1 MKKNVKNDKKMHY
14 FDGVFI
20 PCFTNIVG
28 TLLYLRMGYVAGQAG
43 ICNVNI

>member
-1 MKKNVKNDKKMHY
+1 MKKNDKKMHY